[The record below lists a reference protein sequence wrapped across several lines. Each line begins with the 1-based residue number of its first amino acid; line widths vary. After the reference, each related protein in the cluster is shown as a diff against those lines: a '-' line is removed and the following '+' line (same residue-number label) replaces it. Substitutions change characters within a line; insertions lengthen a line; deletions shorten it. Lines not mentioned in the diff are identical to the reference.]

1 MRLLILSFTVLF
13 ALATSARSAEPQQAG
28 GDGPTPDNS
37 NWAKTVEALGV
48 ALSDNDAGA
57 LLAVLSEDVS
67 ITTCDMKNGDAVRL
81 LARTKKGTLISGFS
95 YVYAP
100 ENMANDVAEAV
111 KNAEV
116 PEELKRRMA
125 MRDEAH
131 ARRANRT
138 AVNWLGEAVAA
149 KQGDKVGVLVFWC
162 DKSTSG
168 DAEMVFVL
176 VKGEVQGES
185 TKVKSLCFG
194 NPLPRMSK

>member
-1 MRLLILSFTVLF
+1 
-13 ALATSARSAEPQQAG
+13 
-28 GDGPTPDNS
+28 
-37 NWAKTVEALGV
+37 
-48 ALSDNDAGA
+48 
-57 LLAVLSEDVS
+57 
-67 ITTCDMKNGDAVRL
+67 MKNGDAVRL
-81 LARTKKGTLISGFS
+81 LARTKKATLISSLS
-95 YVYAP
+95 YLYAP
-100 ENMANDVAEAV
+100 ENMANDVAEAF

-125 MRDEAH
+125 MRDDAH

-138 AVNWLGEAVAA
+138 AVNWLGEALAA

-168 DAEMVFVL
+168 DAEVVFIL
-176 VKGEVQGES
+176 VKGEVQGEA